1 MQNFSENKDRWEN
14 DQNSHHAVEKLA
26 QKIRKNKTSDEFD
39 CIIGI
44 SGGLDSS
51 YAAYIAVKKMGLK
64 PLLFHSDAGW
74 NTSQAVKNIEKLI
87 DGLGIVLYTE
97 VANWEAVKRMQV
109 AFLRSGIPDQ
119 DLVQDAV
126 FFSDLYKFAKKYKI
140 KHVITGSNYSTESC
154 REPEAWG
161 GYAGIDKTLFLDI
174 WKKYGDDKPIDDFP
188 LIDIFGIQDMVS
200 KISWYE
206 STSPFKSCPIHK
218 ERC

>member
-1 MQNFSENKDRWEN
+1 
-14 DQNSHHAVEKLA
+14 
-26 QKIRKNKTSDEFD
+26 
-39 CIIGI
+39 
-44 SGGLDSS
+44 
-51 YAAYIAVKKMGLK
+51 MGLK

-87 DGLGIVLYTE
+87 DGLGIELYTE

-200 KISWYE
+200 KN
-206 STSPFKSCPIHK
+206 FLV
-218 ERC
+218 